1 MKTIVRR
8 LLERLRE
15 RGWLKQRATSELAE
29 HIKAFNRSRI
39 YTAEL

>member
-8 LLERLRE
+8 LLKRLRE
-15 RGWLKQRATSELAE
+15 HGWLHERPTTELAE